1 MASKI
6 FKQIFE
12 RQIAQFV
19 GLYSE
24 DSTAIFKDERDR
36 LIHPG
41 EYGRYRE
48 ESCKELLRLLF
59 GNTKEKRKHMTRL
72 PRF

>member
-1 MASKI
+1 MAFAIREKSFMASKI

-24 DSTAIFKDERDR
+24 DSTVIFKDERDR

-41 EYGRYRE
+41 EYGR
-48 ESCKELLRLLF
+48 
-59 GNTKEKRKHMTRL
+59 
-72 PRF
+72 

>member
-36 LIHPG
+36 LIHQG
-41 EYGRYRE
+41 NMADIGKKVVKNCFDYFLG
-48 ESCKELLRLLF
+48 KRLVFPKAL
-59 GNTKEKRKHMTRL
+59 
-72 PRF
+72 

>member
-6 FKQIFE
+6 FQQIFE
-12 RQIAQFV
+12 RHITQFV

-24 DSTAIFKDERDR
+24 DSTAIFKDEKNK

-41 EYGRYRE
+41 EYGN
-48 ESCKELLRLLF
+48 SK
-59 GNTKEKRKHMTRL
+59 
-72 PRF
+72 